1 MNLQELIK
9 VITPDSGINLKES
22 YPEIYLS
29 MLEKHI
35 DQEDEILQRTE
46 ELAEGWKNL
55 YEKSD
60 KAVNSTL
67 NLVDKMLSK
76 ENS

>member
-55 YEKSD
+55 FEKSD
-60 KAVNSTL
+60 SAINSTL